1 MSEIELKQRQCL
13 VNNRPLEDVMQ
24 DRTEIAKVIVALID
38 EIKRLHNELAAPQQK
53 KRKKSKWHPADE
65 RPMRSKSFPDYSVD
79 VIGEVCDSLEVVY
92 WNDHRKIWKGGLAM
106 PKGVKR
112 WRFLKKFERK
122 GHDWQ
127 GEPWP
132 DEGGED
138 AGRWQGITRN

>member
-1 MSEIELKQRQCL
+1 MRRAMTQ
-13 VNNRPLEDVMQ
+13 
-24 DRTEIAKVIVALID
+24 KVCKVCGGKMVEYENLPKYEFEFYEEMIMAALA

-112 WRFLKKFERK
+112 WRFLKKLERK

-132 DEGGED
+132 DEGGE
-138 AGRWQGITRN
+138 G